1 MPFTDAPSA
10 AAMLDINNAII
21 ILVVTIIGGFTT
33 TAFTIFSIV
42 KWYLPARFKQ
52 QTDERQAQ
60 LEAMRTEAQND
71 SAAKAV
77 DIERDRLLPQMMENN
92 QRLVESMIQSNR
104 ANTDATIQRI
114 EQDKHSAAVLEAN
127 TKQLTTASERLED
140 HTEKLEEVEKKV
152 DLLYK
157 RFTVVFPRE
166 NSIDELFT
174 ELKLV
179 VAGTRQVVDERK
191 GDSKP
196 IPTITADITLHTNN
210 GDPPTL
216 PDVLKPAV

>member
-1 MPFTDAPSA
+1 MPSA
-10 AAMLDINNAII
+10 ADMLDINTAII
-21 ILVVTIIGGFTT
+21 ALAITSIVGFTSVVAT
-33 TAFTIFSIV
+33 LFGIF

-52 QTDERQAQ
+52 QTEERQAQ
-60 LEAMRTEAQND
+60 LEAMRTEASND

-152 DLLYK
+152 DQLYK
-157 RFTVVFPRE
+157 RFTLVFPRE
-166 NSIDELFT
+166 KSIDELFG

-179 VAGTRQVVDERK
+179 VAGTKQVVDDRK
-191 GDSKP
+191 HDSKP
-196 IPTITADITLHTNN
+196 IPTITADITLHTSN
-210 GDPPTL
+210 GEPPTL
-216 PDVLKPAV
+216 PDELKPTG

>member
-1 MPFTDAPSA
+1 MPTQE
-10 AAMLDINNAII
+10 MLDINNAII
-21 ILVVTIIGGFTT
+21 ILIVTIIGGFTT

-52 QTDERQAQ
+52 QTEERQVQ
-60 LEAMRTEAQND
+60 LEAMKTEATNE

-127 TKQLTTASERLED
+127 TKQLTTAADRLDET
-140 HTEKLEEVEKKV
+140 TEKLEAVEHKV
-152 DLLYK
+152 DQLYK

-166 NSIDELFT
+166 NSIDELFN
-174 ELKLV
+174 ELRQV
-179 VAGTRQVVDERK
+179 VAGTKQVVDERK
-191 GDSKP
+191 HDSKP
-196 IPTITADITLHTNN
+196 IPTIKADITLRTDN
-210 GDPPTL
+210 GKDEPPAL
-216 PDVLKPAV
+216 PDELRPTG